1 MTLLPELLEHQNLLL
16 DSLLTLLEEEFNFL
30 KQRQVSELP
39 EIANQK
45 QQLLEQLQQQDH
57 QISQHPDRD
66 ALKDELSPLKE
77 MLVEKLRDCQEKN
90 EVNGKLNEALEV
102 YIDYVS
108 PDFVIK
114 ITKTKEDDSIVVVLP
129 EKASKKQKK
138 EDSKD

>member
-39 EIANQK
+39 EIAHQK
-45 QQLLEQLQQQDH
+45 QQLLEQLQQQDQ

-77 MLVEKLRDCQEKN
+77 ALVEKLRHCQDKN
-90 EVNGKLNEALEV
+90 EVNGKLIELNLAANRRLG
-102 YIDYVS
+102 S
-108 PDFVIK
+108 
-114 ITKTKEDDSIVVVLP
+114 VLTQLRDRN
-129 EKASKKQKK
+129 SMTY
-138 EDSKD
+138 DSKGSARASGGSNLNLKA

>member
-39 EIANQK
+39 EIAHQK
-45 QQLLEQLQQQDH
+45 QLLLEQLQQQDQ

-77 MLVEKLRDCQEKN
+77 LLVEKLRHCQEKN
-90 EVNGKLNEALEV
+90 EVNGKLIELNLAANRRLG
-102 YIDYVS
+102 S
-108 PDFVIK
+108 
-114 ITKTKEDDSIVVVLP
+114 VLTQLRDRNSMTYDNKGSTRASGGSNLNL
-129 EKASKKQKK
+129 KA
-138 EDSKD
+138 

>member
-1 MTLLPELLEHQNLLL
+1 MTLLPELLERQNLLL
-16 DSLLTLLEEEFNFL
+16 DSLLTLLEEEFNLL

-90 EVNGKLNEALEV
+90 EVNGKLIELNLAANRRLG
-102 YIDYVS
+102 S
-108 PDFVIK
+108 
-114 ITKTKEDDSIVVVLP
+114 VLTQLRDRN
-129 EKASKKQKK
+129 SMTY
-138 EDSKD
+138 DSKGSARAFGGSNLNLKA